1 MAAPISVTDV
11 PPGFRTR
18 RVLAVND
25 RDLSILLSEL
35 LEAGVARWGSVTLV
49 VPGEGEVT
57 VDAQE
62 LTRLADGI
70 RGAGAS
76 SEESTASTPLRSRPF
91 RTA

>member
-1 MAAPISVTDV
+1 
-11 PPGFRTR
+11 
-18 RVLAVND
+18 VND
-25 RDLSILLSEL
+25 RDLSTLLSEL

-49 VPGEGEVT
+49 VPGEGKVT

-70 RGAGAS
+70 RGASAPSG
-76 SEESTASTPLRSRPF
+76 EPEGSTPLRSRPF